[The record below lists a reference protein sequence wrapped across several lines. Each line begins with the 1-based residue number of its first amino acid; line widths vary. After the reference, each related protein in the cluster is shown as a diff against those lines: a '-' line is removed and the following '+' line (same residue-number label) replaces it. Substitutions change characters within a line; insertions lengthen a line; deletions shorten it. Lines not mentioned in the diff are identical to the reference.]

1 MNLTYILFNFP
12 KIASNIA
19 GFLSYNSLADLSL
32 ASHSIHQSTQ
42 SLIIERIK
50 LNYLS
55 FSSNLLKKKP
65 KAKNSQKS
73 FKIITTPNSL
83 IVKMSVFEFPREF
96 FCKSFWK
103 SLEIS
108 TKELQLLLKEEKF
121 VKETNNL
128 FFINANNQI
137 MFMNRSLL
145 DESLAI
151 CDEKADKTSEFTEES
166 KYEKLYT
173 DNEITKDLYDFSSMQ
188 SMLHRQ
194 KKVMASFENKSK
206 ISTALS
212 QQILEKSFENLK
224 RIQRICVILCHGGN
238 FSIGI
243 FDKSGNC
250 VLHKSDH
257 KYVTRKKAGQRQ
269 AGKDKHAGTSIK
281 SMGSQ
286 IRRENEKIHQMNVDN
301 ILEENLK
308 EIEQCDLV
316 FLQAPGVNKLLLI
329 EENKPLFKIRE
340 KLRSLC
346 LTAKKANYTEVERI
360 FKAICKV
367 YLILE

>member
-1 MNLTYILFNFP
+1 MNLNYILLNFP

-19 GFLSYNSLADLSL
+19 AFLTYNSLAVLSL
-32 ASHSIHQSTQ
+32 SSHALHQTAQ
-42 SLIIERIK
+42 TLIIDRIK
-50 LNYLS
+50 QNYTS
-55 FSSNLLKKKP
+55 FSSSLLKKKP
-65 KAKNSQKS
+65 KAKNSQQS
-73 FKIITTPNSL
+73 FKIIATPSSQIL
-83 IVKMSVFEFPREF
+83 KMSVFELPREF
-96 FCKSFWK
+96 FCKSFWR

-108 TKELQLLLKEEKF
+108 AKELQLLLKEEKF

-128 FFINANNQI
+128 FFLNANNQI

-151 CDEKADKTSEFTEES
+151 CNEKVDKTIEITEEC

-194 KKVMASFENKSK
+194 KKVMASFENKNK
-206 ISTALS
+206 ISSAIS
-212 QQILEKSFENLK
+212 QQILEKSFENLQK
-224 RIQRICVILCHGGN
+224 IERICVILCHGGN

-243 FDKSGNC
+243 FDKRGKC

-301 ILEENLK
+301 ILEENLQ

-316 FLQAPGVNKLLLI
+316 FLQAPGINKLLLI